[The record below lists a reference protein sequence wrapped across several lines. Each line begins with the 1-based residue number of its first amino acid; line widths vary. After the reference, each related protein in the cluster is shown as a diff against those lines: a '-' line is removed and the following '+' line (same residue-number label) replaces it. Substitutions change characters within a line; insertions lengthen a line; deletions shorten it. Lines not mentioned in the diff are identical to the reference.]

1 MTLALPVELTTGN
14 YTFQILAT
22 TASDGDNREH
32 HMYQVEAEDGPVN
45 LEKLVA
51 SNWSHITVTNVAQLR
66 RPLHPISDGQAGGAA
81 GEVAIFPSLSSLGP
95 PLDYILTPP

>member
-32 HMYQVEAEDGPVN
+32 HMYEVETEDGPVT
-45 LEKLVA
+45 
-51 SNWSHITVTNVAQLR
+51 SR
-66 RPLHPISDGQAGGAA
+66 
-81 GEVAIFPSLSSLGP
+81 SLWLQTGHT
-95 PLDYILTPP
+95 LL